1 MTKRVYSGTL
11 ITPESDGFVSDDNL
25 FNYQAKIIKEL
36 AETQNCVIVG
46 RCADF
51 VLKDYDTMSHHVF
64 THAPMEFNI
73 ERALERNNMS
83 RKEMIKFI
91 EKTSKYRGDYYKYY
105 TGHEW
110 NDARNYDFR
119 VLTAASLALTAV
131 SARLSLMP
139 RFDSAMHLK
148 NRIRLVMEIN
158 K

>member
-51 VLKDYDTMSHHVF
+51 VLKDYDNVISVF

-91 EKTSKYRGDYYKYY
+91 EKTNKYRGDYYKYY

-110 NDARNYDFR
+110 NDARNYDLCLDSSKLGFDGCVR
-119 VLTAASLALTAV
+119 EIKSYAKVRFGDAL
-131 SARLSLMP
+131 
-139 RFDSAMHLK
+139 K
-148 NRIRLVMEIN
+148 EIGLDW
-158 K
+158 